1 MDFGIE
7 CIEPPH
13 GRAE

>member
-7 CIEPPH
+7 CIEPPY